1 MRSCIRPR
9 LLCLLA
15 ALALALPG
23 CSYVED
29 YYKDSKKFY
38 YTHINRPEHVDITDR
53 TVLENS
59 ERTLVQRMMLL
70 DNELVKLEKALDAF
84 ATPPDGE
91 AAAALLRRFP
101 WLSGLAMVAPDGT
114 LGASIPPVPLKQL
127 DYAPLLETA
136 PKALPRDLRSFV
148 QDTPLG
154 PEIVLA
160 RPFLQED
167 QLHLFL
173 VASFDFR
180 ALLPYVSSPGDL
192 VVRSAD
198 TLIWCGDID
207 YEASPMAKVDWPA
220 LLKEESYGELS
231 NENGSMLWVTRY
243 LGGRPLVFAS
253 KAGNE

>member
-1 MRSCIRPR
+1 MRCRIRPL
-9 LLCLLA
+9 LLCLLP
-15 ALALALPG
+15 ALVLALPG
-23 CSYVED
+23 CSMVEG

-38 YTHINRPEHVDITDR
+38 YKHINTPATVDITDR
-53 TVLENS
+53 TVLEDD
-59 ERTLVQRMMLL
+59 ERGLAQRMMAL
-70 DNELVKLEKALDAF
+70 DNELIRLEKALDAF
-84 ATPPDGE
+84 ATPPDGQG
-91 AAAALLRRFP
+91 AAELLRRFP

-127 DYAPLLETA
+127 DYTPLLTTA
-136 PKALPRDLRSFV
+136 PKALPRDLRAFV

-167 QLHLFL
+167 QLQLFL

-198 TLIWCGDID
+198 TLIWCGDVD
-207 YEASPMAKVDWPA
+207 YEASPMGKVEWA
-220 LLKEESYGELS
+220 SLLKEESSGELS
-231 NENGSMLWVTRY
+231 NESGSMVWVTRY
-243 LGGRPLVFAS
+243 LGGKPLVFAT
-253 KAGNE
+253 KAR